1 MERTAII
8 LRTSPDGK
16 RCIAVDEEVMDEVLA
31 YIGQDQRHKNK
42 FIDIV
47 NVLLAGLKNR
57 DLYDKENIDASCKDV
72 TAMKFFKGQENDR
85 IYCKEVHRGGKTLI
99 VIMGALHE
107 KKKTTKNTN
116 REIATIRNVGS
127 YTYPEHKIHE
137 RKTPKKPC

>member
-16 RCIAVDEEVMDEVLA
+16 RCIAVDDEVFDEVIA
-31 YIGQDQRHKNK
+31 YIGQDDRHKNK
-42 FIDIV
+42 FIDIA
-47 NVLLAGLKNR
+47 NVILAGLKNR

-85 IYCKEVHRGGKTLI
+85 IYCKEIRRGDKTMI

-107 KKKTTKNTN
+107 RKKTTANSN
-116 REIATIRNVGS
+116 REKAIIRTVGS
-127 YTYPEHKIHE
+127 YTYPDHKIHE
-137 RKTPKKPC
+137 RRQQKRPR